1 MKRIGLIMAGGSGER
16 FWPLSRKNF
25 PKQLLHLNS
34 EEHSIIEETLIRISS
49 FIPCE
54 DIFIITNELLV
65 DEIRNCLPQLPPR
78 NVIPEPCKRNTA
90 PCLALASAFIL
101 ARYENL
107 TPAEISIAVLTAD
120 QNIFPDSKFI
130 ATVEAAVE
138 FAEEKSQLVTI
149 GIPPT
154 RPDTGFGYIETAKPF
169 DMENEVIE
177 IQKVECFKEKP
188 NVEQAQE
195 FIKTKRYT
203 WNSGMFFWRLD
214 VFMDEL
220 VEHSREIGDSILN
233 FAENLKNKTAISYKK
248 MDDIIIATFSAL
260 PSISIDYALMEKSKN
275 VSVCRAIFEW
285 DDIGSWDSLD
295 RTKKRDANGNV
306 RRGRLSII
314 DCNNSIFIN
323 ECKTKEVI
331 VAGLGLEEMVVI
343 TTDDAILVCPKNKVQ
358 SIKSTV
364 EDIRNQFNEKHL

>member
-34 EEHSIIEETLIRISS
+34 EEHSMIAETLIRISP

-65 DEIRNCLPQLPPR
+65 DEIRRCLPQLPPS

-90 PCLALASAFIL
+90 PCLALATAYIL

-107 TPAEISIAVLTAD
+107 NPSEISIAVLTAD
-120 QNIFPDSKFI
+120 QNIFPENKFI
-130 ATVEAAVE
+130 ATVKTALE
-138 FAEEKSQLVTI
+138 FAENNPQLVTI

-154 RPDTGFGYIETAKPF
+154 RPDTGFGYIETVKTF
-169 DMENEVIE
+169 DMKNENVE
-177 IQKVECFKEKP
+177 IQKVVCFKEKP
-188 NVEQAQE
+188 NAEQAQE
-195 FIKTKRYT
+195 YINTGRFT
-203 WNSGMFFWRLD
+203 WNSGMFFWRAD
-214 VFMDEL
+214 TFINEL
-220 VEHSREIGDSILN
+220 AEHSKEIGEAIHTFHN
-233 FAENLKNKTAISYKK
+233 HLKNKTNVSYSKMEEAIISG
-248 MDDIIIATFSAL
+248 FSSL

-275 VSVCRAIFEW
+275 VSVCKAIFEW

-295 RTKKRDANGNV
+295 RTKKRDENGNV
-306 RRGRLSII
+306 RRGKLSVI

-323 ECKTKEVI
+323 ECKEKNVI

-343 TTDDAILVCPKNKVQ
+343 ATDDAILVCPKNKVQ
-358 SIKSTV
+358 EIKQTV
-364 EDIRNQFNEKHL
+364 EDIRNQSFDYCL